1 MWQTIRRLFATSVS
15 RPKTDSTPDGGD
27 VLRRTATDYLVEG
40 HAVQQRLLN
49 VVMLFV
55 VFVPAAWLLTRFRD
69 AMALLNTMIEHV
81 IRR

>member
-1 MWQTIRRLFATSVS
+1 MWQTIRRLFATGVS

-27 VLRRTATDYLVEG
+27 VLRRTATDYLLEG
-40 HAVQQRLLN
+40 QSIHQRLLN

-55 VFVPAAWLLTRFRD
+55 VFVPAAWLLIRLRG
-69 AMALLNTMIEHV
+69 AMAVLNTMIEHV